1 MGKRIIARRRGRGGS
16 NYQAPSNR
24 YRARVIHPPFEG
36 KGRIDD
42 IVHCPGHSAPLIKV
56 TFTDKNGSR
65 ELYYFATEGKQ
76 VGQTFETGPKAPV
89 ESGNTVLLGDV
100 PEGHLVH
107 NIESHPGDGGKFVR
121 TAGTAGVV
129 VTHGTKTMV
138 QMPSGQL
145 KMFNPR
151 CRATVGVVAGG
162 GRGEKPIVKAGK
174 GHHMHRSKAAFYPRV
189 KGVCMN
195 PVDHP
200 HGGGSHQHVGRP
212 NTVGRN
218 APPGMKVGRLSPQ
231 KKNKKKY

>member
-1 MGKRIIARRRGRGGS
+1 MGKRITARKRGKGG
-16 NYQAPSNR
+16 NYEAPSHR
-24 YRARVIHPPFEG
+24 YRARVIQPPFEG
-36 KGRIDD
+36 KGTVDD

-56 TFTDKNGSR
+56 TFDTKTGDR
-65 ELYYFATEGKQ
+65 ELYLFATEGKQ
-76 VGQTFETGPKAPV
+76 VGQTVEVSEHAPI
-89 ESGNTVLLGDV
+89 ESGNTLPIGNI
-100 PEGHLVH
+100 PEGTLIH
-107 NIESHPGDGGKFVR
+107 NIESHAGDGGKFVR
-121 TAGTAGVV
+121 GAGTAGVI

-138 QMPSGQL
+138 QLPSGTL

-212 NTVGRN
+212 NTVSRN

-231 KKNKKKY
+231 KKNKRTY